1 LSSPL
6 NRSIMV
12 DRASTWGVTAAPDV
26 NTIMYVRSLL
36 ERKLLTKRR
45 AVDFGRLSSAICM
58 PGRPASA

>member
-1 LSSPL
+1 
-6 NRSIMV
+6 
-12 DRASTWGVTAAPDV
+12 
-26 NTIMYVRSLL
+26 MYVRSLLERKLLTKLERKLLTKL